1 MEETKTG
8 TEKQQENPAD
18 TPMPVRTYKDRVFRM
33 IFMEKREFL
42 ELYNAMNGTAYTDPK
57 ELVVTTLENAIY
69 MGMKNDVSFLLH
81 DRLSLYEHQSTDN
94 PNMPLRNLL
103 YVTEMYSG
111 LTQGQDLYRSRPV
124 PLPEPRFVEFYNGEK
139 KLPERSERRLS
150 SLYRNHTD
158 DPALELKILVL
169 NINPGYNTEL
179 MEKCRTLHEY
189 TLFVS
194 KIRKYQKEMPLAEAM
209 EQTVAEC
216 IEENILADF
225 LKKNRAEVI
234 KVGIYEYDEAL
245 HIQQERADAKE
256 EGIAEGRKEGIA
268 EGRKEGRAAGILE
281 LLGDLG
287 TVPVSLRETI
297 MGEGNLEV
305 LAKWLRQAARAET
318 IEEFQKVMY
327 KA

>member
-1 MEETKTG
+1 MEETRTG
-8 TEKQQENPAD
+8 TAKQQKYPAD
-18 TPMPVRTYKDRVFRM
+18 APMPVRTYKDRVFRM
-33 IFMEKREFL
+33 IFKEKREFL
-42 ELYNAMNGTAYTDPK
+42 ELYNAMNGTAYTDPE

-103 YVTEMYSG
+103 YVAEIYSG
-111 LTQGQDLYRSRPV
+111 LTQGQDLYRSRPI

-150 SLYRNHTD
+150 DLYRNHTGT
-158 DPALELKILVL
+158 PALELKTLVL
-169 NINPGYNTEL
+169 NINPGYNTEF

-189 TLFVS
+189 MLFVS

-216 IEENILADF
+216 IREDILADF

-234 KVGIYEYDEAL
+234 KVGIYEYDEEL

-256 EGIAEGRKEGIA
+256 EGIAEGI
-268 EGRKEGRAAGILE
+268 AAGILQ
-281 LLGDLG
+281 LLGDLEV
-287 TVPVSLRETI
+287 VPEDLRETI
-297 MGEGNLEV
+297 MRESDLEV
-305 LAKWLRQAARAET
+305 LARWLRQAARTET
-318 IEEFQKVMY
+318 IETFRKMMY
-327 KA
+327 KV